1 MLLRRC
7 GIMLLPVLS
16 GLLVAGCLEVEVSV
30 DMHQDGSAT
39 ITERVRLSRELLE
52 LDRRL
57 DRDPKAEDLVGR
69 AQIDRRAEQMG
80 EGVVVE
86 RYEVER
92 GEDGSIEAR
101 TVYRIPDIEDLRLV
115 NPFLAHDRVGRVMR
129 IQFSP
134 MYEPRT
140 GWHRVGHL
148 GMSLVTAEEAPPL
161 PEDLEEAA
169 PAASTPADLQTLRNL
184 RPVFA
189 DLLSNSEV
197 TIRLSYP
204 DDSEHDGVGR
214 IVLFSFRGDDLDAH
228 GRRFLENEEVMLRIL
243 QLDFEAGIIREN
255 VREGRHRPTGPT
267 FRGRWWGYQRFRIP
281 PTEHLFEKYFKG
293 RPKSQGGD
301 QPD

>member
-1 MLLRRC
+1 MLLRRF

-16 GLLVAGCLEVEVSV
+16 GLLVAGCLQVEVTI
-30 DMHQDGSAT
+30 DMNHDGSAT
-39 ITERVRLSRELLE
+39 ITERVHLSRELLE

-80 EGVVVE
+80 EGIEV
-86 RYEVER
+86 RSHEVER

-101 TVYRIPDIEDLRLV
+101 TVYRIPDVEDLRLV
-115 NPFLAHDRVGRVMR
+115 NPYLAHGRVGRVMR
-129 IQFSP
+129 IRFRP
-134 MYEPRT
+134 MYERGS

-148 GMSLVTAEEAPPL
+148 SMSLVTAEEAPPL

-169 PAASTPADLQTLRNL
+169 PAASTPAEIQTLRDL

-189 DLLSNSEV
+189 DLLSESEV
-197 TIRLSYP
+197 TIRVTYP

-214 IVLFSFRGDDLDAH
+214 IVLFSFKGDDLDAH
-228 GRRFLENEEVMLRIL
+228 GRHFLENEEVMLRIL
-243 QLDFEAGIIREN
+243 QLDFEAGIIRDHIHG
-255 VREGRHRPTGPT
+255 GRRRPTGPT
-267 FRGRWWGYQRFRIP
+267 FRGRWYASGRFVIP